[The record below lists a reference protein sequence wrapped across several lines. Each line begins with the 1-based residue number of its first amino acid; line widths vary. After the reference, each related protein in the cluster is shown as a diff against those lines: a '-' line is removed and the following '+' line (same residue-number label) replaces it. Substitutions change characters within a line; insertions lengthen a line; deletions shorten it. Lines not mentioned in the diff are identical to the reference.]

1 MSGSTTHPPVGAP
14 SGPSELD
21 AARRREIRRL
31 PDALIDQ
38 IAAGE
43 VVARPASVV
52 KELVENALDAGA
64 TRIRVEVR
72 GGGQDFIAVTDDGC
86 GMSVAGARL
95 AVERHATSKIS
106 SQTDLETIR
115 TFGFRGEA
123 LPAIASVSR
132 FRLRSRARDADVAAA
147 ARAARPLPR
156 PLR

>member
-43 VVARPASVV
+43 VVERPASAV

-64 TRIRVEVR
+64 RRITVVIEFGGDTVKRTVPVDVLDGAFSCTGSNLLDEVYFNSADRKAPVAR
-72 GGGQDFIAVTDDGC
+72 GRSF
-86 GMSVAGARL
+86 
-95 AVERHATSKIS
+95 
-106 SQTDLETIR
+106 
-115 TFGFRGEA
+115 A
-123 LPAIASVSR
+123 LGLTWSR
-132 FRLRSRARDADVAAA
+132 
-147 ARAARPLPR
+147 
-156 PLR
+156 